1 MQDRHLVDCQIE
13 GEYGGESQDYQSNE
27 GMEMEEG
34 SEMAENMNVAA
45 GDHMIEIIPAQ
56 DGCSTTGE
64 QDHIDLDYTA
74 PQEVESAA
82 SYGELIESNEYA
94 NEEEMVVE
102 NVKDCDLDIQKFK
115 GNNLNQGR
123 QP

>member
-34 SEMAENMNVAA
+34 SEMAENMNAAA

-64 QDHIDLDYTA
+64 QDPA
-74 PQEVESAA
+74 PQEVESAT
-82 SYGELIESNEYA
+82 SYGELIESNEY
-94 NEEEMVVE
+94 
-102 NVKDCDLDIQKFK
+102 
-115 GNNLNQGR
+115 LNYTVNQ
-123 QP
+123 